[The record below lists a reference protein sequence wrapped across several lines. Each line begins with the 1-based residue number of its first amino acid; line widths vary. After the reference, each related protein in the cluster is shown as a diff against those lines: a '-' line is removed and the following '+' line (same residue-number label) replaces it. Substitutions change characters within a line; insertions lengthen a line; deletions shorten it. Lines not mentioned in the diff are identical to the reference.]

1 MNCDLCDFNTDT
13 YHIHLKLKGLAILP
27 TPGSCVARIPASVH
41 QWAQQQHQLIPLD
54 IQLNTTKKEM
64 PATEAKASLDSTQQ

>member
-1 MNCDLCDFNTDT
+1 MHFEVLGSSDP
-13 YHIHLKLKGLAILP
+13 P

-41 QWAQQQHQLIPLD
+41 QWAQQHQLIPLD
-54 IQLNTTKKEM
+54 IRLNTTKKEM